1 MNVRKIMP
9 IYKVDCS
16 PKEEIWWIENTTG
29 YTTFNLNTVYPS
41 TLELAGNIEIP
52 GETVWVDQPNA
63 LAAFS
68 QALMLFNGET
78 K

>member
-1 MNVRKIMP
+1 MP
-9 IYKVDCS
+9 IYRVSCS
-16 PKEEIWWIENTTG
+16 PREELWWIENMTG

-52 GETVWVDQPNA
+52 GETVWVDQPNP

-68 QALMLFNGET
+68 QALMLFNEET
-78 K
+78 V